1 MEITPF
7 KTKESVMAQII
18 DLREIQNLQ
27 SMVSNA
33 LAAEGYTIGGW
44 SVCGETW
51 LMEELLSGTPAG
63 KAGKLIGELADDR
76 LAVTFWVIKEKGKL
90 LEFVALQVQD
100 YDQEDG
106 VNEAMEEQ
114 GLIQKGEDACIPEKG
129 FDRHD
134 TEETFL
140 IFDLDANVIGL
151 YHCEGTDQRL
161 RDYLAREFG

>member
-1 MEITPF
+1 
-7 KTKESVMAQII
+7 MAQII

-27 SMVSNA
+27 AMVANA

-51 LMEELLSGTPAG
+51 LFEELLSGEPAG
-63 KAGKLIGELADDR
+63 KAGELISELASDR

-90 LEFVALQVQD
+90 AELVALQVQD
-100 YDQEDG
+100 YNQEDS
-106 VNEAMEEQ
+106 VNAALLEQ
-114 GLIQKGEDACIPEKG
+114 EQIKKGEDGCVPKEG

-140 IFDLDANVIGL
+140 IFDLDGNIIGL

>member
-1 MEITPF
+1 
-7 KTKESVMAQII
+7 MAQII

-51 LMEELLSGTPAG
+51 IFDELLGGTPPG
-63 KAGKLIGELADDR
+63 EGGKLIGKLTYDR
-76 LAVTFWVIKEKGKL
+76 LAVTFWVIKEKGKMA
-90 LEFVALQVQD
+90 EFVALQVQD

-106 VNEAMEEQ
+106 VNAALLEQ
-114 GLIQKGEDACIPEKG
+114 GQIKKGEDGCVPKEG
-129 FDRHD
+129 FNRHD
-134 TEETFL
+134 AEETFL

-161 RDYLAREFG
+161 RDYLVREFG